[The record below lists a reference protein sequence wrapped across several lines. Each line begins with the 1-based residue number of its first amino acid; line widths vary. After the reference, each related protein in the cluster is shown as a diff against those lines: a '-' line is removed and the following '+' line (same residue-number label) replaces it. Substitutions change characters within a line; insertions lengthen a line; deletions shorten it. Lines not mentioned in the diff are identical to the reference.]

1 MSYWIEHFKAF
12 EQSGLTQAAYCQQC
26 DLNAKL
32 FSSRL
37 VIYRETQAT
46 VLPNLIPV
54 QVEGL
59 MAGPMCLHHAKGHRL
74 ELPPSISASWLA
86 ELLRGLD

>member
-1 MSYWIEHFKAF
+1 MSYWLEHFKAF
-12 EQSGLTQAAYCQQC
+12 EQSGLTQAAYCQKHE
-26 DLNAKL
+26 LNAKH

-37 VIYRETQAT
+37 AIYRETQAS
-46 VLPNLIPV
+46 VIPSLIPV

-59 MAGPMCLHHAKGHRL
+59 MSEPICLHHAKGHRL

-86 ELLRGLD
+86 ELLRGLE